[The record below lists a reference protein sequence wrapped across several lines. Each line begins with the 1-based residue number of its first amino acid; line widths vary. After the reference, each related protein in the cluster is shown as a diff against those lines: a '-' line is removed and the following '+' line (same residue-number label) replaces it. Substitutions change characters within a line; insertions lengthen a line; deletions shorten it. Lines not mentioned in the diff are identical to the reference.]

1 MFFLYLLP
9 DIISHPNYDFIIVKF
24 MLSIK
29 HIFLQ
34 HEKSLKYEKMVFFVD
49 VKWNVSDLVCIIS
62 KTVNMLLTL
71 QQS

>member
-9 DIISHPNYDFIIVKF
+9 DIISNPNYNFIIVKF

-34 HEKSLKYEKMVFFVD
+34 HAKSLKYEKMVFYVD
-49 VKWNVSDLVCIIS
+49 VK
-62 KTVNMLLTL
+62 
-71 QQS
+71 